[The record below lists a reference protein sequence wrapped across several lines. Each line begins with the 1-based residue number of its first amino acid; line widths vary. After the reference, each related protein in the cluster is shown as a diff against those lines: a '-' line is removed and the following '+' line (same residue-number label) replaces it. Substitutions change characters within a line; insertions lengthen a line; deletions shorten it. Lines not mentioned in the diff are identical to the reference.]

1 MMRLCNFT
9 WKSSLLGKLFFNHYA
24 CLLLVFPLSLSL
36 SLSPSLWF
44 HRDICMCV
52 LLPQICCKSYLLWS
66 HTSFLPP
73 FKCFLLQRWNLFGV
87 CFWRWNSTSVW
98 LEVYAVLA
106 WITLISAPLWGGG
119 WGGGHVIY
127 SLYCVHWRL
136 CMHSVDIIDIF
147 PDLAESITLNSY
159 FSDNFCKVLCLLGKK
174 IWINLRRKHF
184 FRSSQTSPK
193 LAFELRKGSKCY
205 HFWYTSFNAV
215 ASLVLPISFSVPV
228 AVRLVEI
235 MNKKC

>member
-106 WITLISAPLWGGG
+106 WITLISAPLGGG
-119 WGGGHVIY
+119 GGGGACY
-127 SLYCVHWRL
+127 L
-136 CMHSVDIIDIF
+136 F
-147 PDLAESITLNSY
+147 
-159 FSDNFCKVLCLLGKK
+159 FVLCTLTVMHAFSGHNWYISRFGWKHNPEFLS
-174 IWINLRRKHF
+174 LRQF
-184 FRSSQTSPK
+184 
-193 LAFELRKGSKCY
+193 L
-205 HFWYTSFNAV
+205 
-215 ASLVLPISFSVPV
+215 
-228 AVRLVEI
+228 
-235 MNKKC
+235 